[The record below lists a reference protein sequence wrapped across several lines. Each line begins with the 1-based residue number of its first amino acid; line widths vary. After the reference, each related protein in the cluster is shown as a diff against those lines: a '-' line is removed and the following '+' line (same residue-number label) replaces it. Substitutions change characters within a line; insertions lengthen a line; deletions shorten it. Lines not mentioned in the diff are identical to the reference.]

1 MIAKSNIKLRSLKN
15 MSTELVDMLE
25 KTFEEDKYIFQKL
38 ESSDLALYIYML
50 RDLAS
55 GLYYEDLGHQDTA
68 NEYYEE
74 CKYFLE
80 DNIGD

>member
-1 MIAKSNIKLRSLKN
+1 MITKSNIKLRSLKN
-15 MSTELVDMLE
+15 MSDELVGMLKE
-25 KTFEEDKYIFQKL
+25 TFNKDSYIFQKL

-55 GLYYEDLGHQDTA
+55 GLYYEDLGKQDTA